1 MSLGFQ
7 IQRQAAVL
15 LQGTDKD
22 TVFQD
27 IRTGEPFLTV
37 NIHRIFL
44 HNREN
49 DQLVGVG
56 GTGEHLNI
64 ALFQILIGILD
75 HRDGMGIHQDPGR
88 SVGRLTSCDLLP
100 CMEYGDEVAFQRSLA
115 EELFYIQS
123 CRNALERCIGN
134 GGAAVRYRWADGS
147 TSFTRFRRTGP
158 GQVRVSG
165 LKLPA
170 PVNSGAAVQN
180 SVR

>member
-1 MSLGFQ
+1 MKNNKTEYFPITSLREDLR
-7 IQRQAAVL
+7 QR
-15 LQGTDKD
+15 GNT
-22 TVFQD
+22 
-27 IRTGEPFLTV
+27 LTA
-37 NIHRIFL
+37 RL
-44 HNREN
+44 S
-49 DQLVGVG
+49 
-56 GTGEHLNI
+56 
-64 ALFQILIGILD
+64 
-75 HRDGMGIHQDPGR
+75 R

-100 CMEYGDEVAFQRSLA
+100 CMEYGDEVAFQRQLA

-134 GGAAVRYRWADGS
+134 GGAAVRYRWSDGS

-170 PVNSGAAVQN
+170 PVNSGAAIQN